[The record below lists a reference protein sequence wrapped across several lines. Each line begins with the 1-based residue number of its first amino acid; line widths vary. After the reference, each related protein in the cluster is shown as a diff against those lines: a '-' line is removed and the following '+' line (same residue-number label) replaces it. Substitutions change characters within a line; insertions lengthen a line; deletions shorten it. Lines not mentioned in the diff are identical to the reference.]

1 MNGARRLMLI
11 AASLTLVCFFLPWVR
26 ASFGGSGDSAS
37 GFDRVREDHAL
48 LWLVP
53 ALSLTVIIF
62 GTLGAVWRRAAL
74 LFALSGTA
82 GGFIIA
88 YLMYVVR
95 ANDTRGAIIPVAW
108 TVWYWLGLLASL
120 VIAAAAFVF
129 YAGQTRSK

>member
-11 AASLTLVCFFLPWVR
+11 AASVTLICFFLPWVR
-26 ASFGGSGDSAS
+26 ASFGGSGDAAS
-37 GFDRVREDHAL
+37 GLDRARENHTL

-53 ALSLTVIIF
+53 ALAFTVLI
-62 GTLGAVWRRAAL
+62 LGALRIIWQRAGM

-88 YLMYVVR
+88 YLMYTER

-108 TVWYWLGLLASL
+108 TVWYWLGLVASL

-129 YAGQTRSK
+129 YARQTRSK